1 MRCAGVDS
9 CAAIGLTHLHL
20 DPHGRRSGTPL
31 NQAHGS
37 AAAGHEVKEKLKGL
51 WLMSQSKREQVVSHL
66 RYIRQELREMHQ
78 GVMED
83 GLLPEA
89 GEVRGVMAQ
98 MEALLELL
106 EGKSSRKA
114 KAESD

>member
-1 MRCAGVDS
+1 VTDRVERDGVKGED
-9 CAAIGLTHLHL
+9 
-20 DPHGRRSGTPL
+20 
-31 NQAHGS
+31 
-37 AAAGHEVKEKLKGL
+37 LKSPP
-51 WLMSQSKREQVVSHL
+51 MSQSKREQVVSHL

-106 EGKSSRKA
+106 EGKSTRK
-114 KAESD
+114 KDGEI